1 MTNANKTTHSMSHY
15 NDEGQIVEFKDI
27 SVEKIQ
33 LNNQD
38 YSFSYPRLQIN
49 KLGEIVLA
57 TKKEGGLTTG
67 ILVGKTPEC
76 KTQWPIGKK
85 WNDWEVCGE
94 LVDYDGQVTIQLEN
108 KIKTTSEV

>member
-1 MTNANKTTHSMSHY
+1 MDSDKVTNGMFRYEN
-15 NDEGQIVEFKDI
+15 GQIVEFKEQPI
-27 SVEKIQ
+27 EKIQ
-33 LNNQD
+33 LSNED

-57 TKKEGGLTTG
+57 TKKEGNLTTG

-76 KTQWPIGKK
+76 NTKWPIGQK
-85 WNDWEVCGE
+85 WSDWEVCGE
-94 LVDYDGQVTIQLEN
+94 LVDYDGQVTIQIEN